1 MVYHAPW
8 NKLHSTCID
17 LGLLTEVFWQIKSE
31 KGELHWLASNSGCM
45 WLPTGLVRV
54 DFVVIDMDQAF
65 LMKDFAFLV
74 IPKSFRSC
82 FFPIKEGLFIKEH
95 MQCRGVELAILY
107 TKTQSFTETERP
119 GWRTTHR
126 IHLAQIAI
134 ELRVKIFCGLK
145 SQLSSTMQ
153 HFLFSFVCGMKSNIC
168 IFQHSN

>member
-1 MVYHAPW
+1 
-8 NKLHSTCID
+8 
-17 LGLLTEVFWQIKSE
+17 
-31 KGELHWLASNSGCM
+31 
-45 WLPTGLVRV
+45 
-54 DFVVIDMDQAF
+54 
-65 LMKDFAFLV
+65 
-74 IPKSFRSC
+74 
-82 FFPIKEGLFIKEH
+82 
-95 MQCRGVELAILY
+95 MQCRGVELSILY

-168 IFQHSN
+168 IFQHSNQVLVLASCFITRKLHNKVQFSPGKSVRIFIYLSVAMNSCQILTVSCTDFKFLFVITVCIMNEIFVTLYIKSLGYSVNKACLNYVCPFVE